1 MYNSGISLSAIPFFL
16 PTSYSLCW
24 LSPHVCVRAQRAYC
38 PSCLP
43 LSALVLAT
51 IHLMIIH
58 YIPEH
63 PGLVDRVSVL
73 SPGATEGVDG
83 EEENSLMFSHPSLL
97 HDTISQSNIETSHF
111 SKVLY

>member
-1 MYNSGISLSAIPFFL
+1 MYNSSISLSAIPFFL
-16 PTSYSLCW
+16 PASYSLCW

-58 YIPEH
+58 YVPEN
-63 PGLVDRVSVL
+63 PGPVDRVSAQGSGKVCM
-73 SPGATEGVDG
+73 GKKKT
-83 EEENSLMFSHPSLL
+83 LMFSHPSLV
-97 HDTISQSNIETSHF
+97 HDTISQNDIETSHF